1 VRARE
6 VGRIEILLDR
16 AERTAQ
22 EMRLAL

>member
-22 EMRLAL
+22 EVCLPL